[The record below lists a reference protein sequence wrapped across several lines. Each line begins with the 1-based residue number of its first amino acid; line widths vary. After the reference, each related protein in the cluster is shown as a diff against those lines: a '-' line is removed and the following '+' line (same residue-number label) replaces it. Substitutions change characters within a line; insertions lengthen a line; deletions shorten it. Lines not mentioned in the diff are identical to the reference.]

1 MEIIRAAPTL
11 GAKLLSSVQGIP
23 EPFCTFAKEIARSHM
38 ERYDGR
44 GYPDGLKEN
53 QIPLSAQIVG
63 LAEAYDVLRNPER
76 RAHYDRFGTADPSGM
91 GYVGENLAWGQTTST
106 SVITD
111 PAYGWAETKA
121 KYAGQ
126 GHRRKMLNSNF
137 TKVGI
142 ACYVKDGKTCWAMC
156 LGR

>member
-1 MEIIRAAPTL
+1 MYYVKGKATHNRPNGT
-11 GAKLLSSVQGIP
+11 SC
-23 EPFCTFAKEIARSHM
+23 FT
-38 ERYDGR
+38 
-44 GYPDGLKEN
+44 
-53 QIPLSAQIVG
+53 
-63 LAEAYDVLRNPER
+63 AY
-76 RAHYDRFGTADPSGM
+76 PSGM
-91 GYVGENLAWGQTTST
+91 GYVGENLAWGHTTST

-111 PAYGWAETKA
+111 PTYGWAETKD

-126 GHRRKMLNSNF
+126 GHRRNMLNSNF